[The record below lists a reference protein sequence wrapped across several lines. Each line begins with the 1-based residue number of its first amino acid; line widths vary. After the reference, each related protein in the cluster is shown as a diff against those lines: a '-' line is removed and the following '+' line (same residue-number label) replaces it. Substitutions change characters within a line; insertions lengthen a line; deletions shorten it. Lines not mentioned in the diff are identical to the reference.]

1 MAMFVVRRRH
11 RLLYLVLAILAF
23 STWGLW
29 LAHTGRA
36 TDYSNTVPVDK
47 PDPAATAVTK
57 TPGAATPAATS
68 AVLASGST
76 AIGASATSRVGSSST
91 LAGIS
96 EPAVFARRVASVLLS
111 YDTGT
116 DFTARAASV
125 MAVAAL
131 PPLGNPAE
139 LKSDLARYTPD
150 PAAVGDGVSVRFAVD
165 RASVSAWA
173 ATRIARLHL
182 PDGSFGIDVTGRQII
197 TRLGMAAVTVSV
209 TLGLTG
215 ACPPALA
222 QCELDRVFP
231 QTVRQELDR

>member
-36 TDYSNTVPVDK
+36 TDYSDTVPVD
-47 PDPAATAVTK
+47 AAARAVTN
-57 TPGAATPAATS
+57 PSADAAS
-68 AVLASGST
+68 ADISTVFASAS
-76 AIGASATSRVGSSST
+76 APVRASATSSAGSSST

-96 EPAVFARRVASVLLS
+96 TPTVFARRVASLLLS
-111 YDTGT
+111 YDAGT
-116 DFTARAASV
+116 DFATRTASV

-139 LKSDLARYTPD
+139 LKEDLTRYTPN
-150 PAAVGDGVSVRFAVD
+150 PAVAGDGVSVRVAVD
-165 RASVSAWA
+165 RVSVSAWA

-182 PDGSFGIDVTGRQII
+182 PTGSFAVDVTGRQII
-197 TRLGMAAVTVSV
+197 TQPGTAPVTVSV
-209 TLGLTG
+209 TLGMTG

>member
-29 LAHTGRA
+29 LGHTGRA
-36 TDYSNTVPVDK
+36 TDYSDTVPVDA
-47 PDPAATAVTK
+47 DARGVTNAPAAAASAAISTVFASASAPAGAAVTS
-57 TPGAATPAATS
+57 PA
-68 AVLASGST
+68 
-76 AIGASATSRVGSSST
+76 GSSST

-96 EPAVFARRVASVLLS
+96 TPTVFARRVASLLLS
-111 YDTGT
+111 YDAGT
-116 DFTARAASV
+116 DFAARTGSV

-131 PPLGNPAE
+131 PPLGNPTE
-139 LKSDLARYTPD
+139 LKSDLTRLMPD
-150 PAAVGDGVSVRFAVD
+150 PSSAGDGVSVRFAVD
-165 RASVSAWA
+165 RVSVSAWA

-182 PDGSFGIDVTGRQII
+182 PDGSFAVDVTGRQII
-197 TRLGMAAVTVSV
+197 DRPGTAAVTVTV
-209 TLGLTG
+209 TLGMTG

>member
-1 MAMFVVRRRH
+1 MAIFVVRRRH

-36 TDYSNTVPVDK
+36 TDYSDTAALGA
-47 PDPAATAVTK
+47 AATAVTN
-57 TPGAATPAATS
+57 TPAAVAPAADST
-68 AVLASGST
+68 VLASRST
-76 AIGASATSRVGSSST
+76 AIGASATSRVGSSSG
-91 LAGIS
+91 LAGIAD
-96 EPAVFARRVASVLLS
+96 PAVFARRVAAVLLS

-116 DFTARAASV
+116 DFAARTASV

-139 LKSDLARYTPD
+139 LTTDLARYTPK
-150 PAAVGDGVSVRFAVD
+150 PAAGGGESVRFVAD
-165 RASVSAWA
+165 RVTVSAWA
-173 ATRIARLHL
+173 AARIAQLHL
-182 PDGSFGIDVTGRQII
+182 PDGSFGVDVTGRQTI
-197 TRLGMAAVTVSV
+197 TQPGTAAVTVSV
-209 TLGLTG
+209 TLGITG

>member
-36 TDYSNTVPVDK
+36 TDYSDTVPVDA
-47 PDPAATAVTK
+47 PARAARAVPR
-57 TPGAATPAATS
+57 TPGAATPAAPSIVPAS
-68 AVLASGST
+68 ASAPVR
-76 AIGASATSRVGSSST
+76 ASATSPAGSSST

-96 EPAVFARRVASVLLS
+96 TPTVFARRVASLLLS

-116 DFTARAASV
+116 DFAARTASV

-139 LKSDLARYTPD
+139 LKEDLTRYTPD
-150 PAAVGDGVSVRFAVD
+150 PSSAGDGVSVRFAVD
-165 RASVSAWA
+165 RVSVSAWA

-182 PDGSFGIDVTGRQII
+182 PTGSFAVDVTGRQII
-197 TRLGMAAVTVSV
+197 DRPGTAAVTVSV
-209 TLGLTG
+209 TLGMTG